1 MTITKALRKLYAA
14 IVGSELDSSVNSI
27 TKVLI
32 ALADNWPSP
41 EQTESSSADDTGDN
55 TGEG

>member
-27 TKVLI
+27 TKVLL

-41 EQTESSSADDTGDN
+41 EEPAGGNENGES
-55 TGEG
+55 